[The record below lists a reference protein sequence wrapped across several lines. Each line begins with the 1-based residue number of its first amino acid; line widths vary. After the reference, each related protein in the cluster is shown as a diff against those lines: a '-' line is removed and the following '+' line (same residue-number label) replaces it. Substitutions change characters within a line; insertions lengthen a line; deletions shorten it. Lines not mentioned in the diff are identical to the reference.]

1 MAPAALQGGE
11 RQSALLVLLP
21 LPLLHG
27 ALLYKRC
34 LGSAFPVVETS
45 TQRTRPNHTERAGAG
60 VGASGLRT
68 ADS

>member
-45 TQRTRPNHTERAGAG
+45 TQRTRPNHTE
-60 VGASGLRT
+60 
-68 ADS
+68 